1 MNICGYYPESI
12 NEGEG
17 MRAVLFISGCRHRC
31 PGCFNPE
38 TWNFKYGEVFT
49 LERQHEII
57 AEIAANP
64 LLDGLTIAGGD
75 PFFSAEE
82 VVAFIHELRTVL
94 PEFPIWIY
102 SGYTYDQDRSR
113 FGRRSRRGELHQT
126 PAGDYLVL
134 LRIVAWL
141 VHPFSNW
148 INFQYQKLIYY
159 SAVGCHR
166 KTSEPFMLAGMSIMR
181 WLVLPR

>member
-38 TWNFKYGEVFT
+38 TWNFKYGEFFT

-64 LLDGLTIAGGD
+64 LLDGLTLAGGD

-82 VVAFIHELRTVL
+82 VLGFIHELRTVL
-94 PEFPIWIY
+94 PGFPIWIY
-102 SGYTYDQDRSR
+102 SGYTYEELTALPGSPEWNLLTQCQVLIDGR
-113 FGRRSRRGELHQT
+113 FIEELKDTTLPYRGSSNQRIIDI
-126 PAGDYLVL
+126 PASMNG
-134 LRIVAWL
+134 
-141 VHPFSNW
+141 
-148 INFQYQKLIYY
+148 
-159 SAVGCHR
+159 
-166 KTSEPFMLAGMSIMR
+166 SEVFLWQPTAL
-181 WLVLPR
+181 